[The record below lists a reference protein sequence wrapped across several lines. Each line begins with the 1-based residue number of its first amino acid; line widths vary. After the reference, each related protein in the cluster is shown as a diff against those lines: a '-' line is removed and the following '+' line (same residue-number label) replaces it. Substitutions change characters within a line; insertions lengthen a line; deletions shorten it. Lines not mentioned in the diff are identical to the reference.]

1 MEKVSQD
8 FYINVQNNRIKE
20 LRKEL
25 KMSQD
30 ELANAAN
37 ISRTT
42 LWQLERGDVDKISA
56 EKWDAIANVLSISP
70 ELLLAEV
77 ENA

>member
-1 MEKVSQD
+1 MEKISQD

-37 ISRTT
+37 VSRTT

-56 EKWDAIANVLSISP
+56 EKWDAIANVLAISP
-70 ELLLAEV
+70 DLLLAEGK
-77 ENA
+77 NA

>member
-1 MEKVSQD
+1 MEKISQD

-37 ISRTT
+37 VSRTT

-56 EKWDAIANVLSISP
+56 EKWDAIAKVLAISP
-70 ELLLAEV
+70 DLLLAEV
-77 ENA
+77 KNA

>member
-1 MEKVSQD
+1 MEKISQD

-37 ISRTT
+37 VSRTT

-56 EKWDAIANVLSISP
+56 EKWDAIAKVLAISP
-70 ELLLAEV
+70 DLLLAEG
-77 ENA
+77 

>member
-1 MEKVSQD
+1 MEKISQD

-30 ELANAAN
+30 ELANADN
-37 ISRTT
+37 VSRTS

-56 EKWDAIANVLSISP
+56 EKWDAIAKVLAISP
-70 ELLLAEV
+70 DLLLAEG
-77 ENA
+77 

>member
-56 EKWDAIANVLSISP
+56 EKWDAIANVLSVSP

>member
-37 ISRTT
+37 VSRTT
-42 LWQLERGDVDKISA
+42 LWQLERGDVEKISA
-56 EKWDAIANVLSISP
+56 EKWDAIAKVLAISP
-70 ELLLAEV
+70 DLLLAEV
-77 ENA
+77 KNA

>member
-1 MEKVSQD
+1 MEKISQD

-37 ISRTT
+37 VSRTT

-56 EKWDAIANVLSISP
+56 EKWDAIAKVLAISP
-70 ELLLAEV
+70 DLLLAEGK
-77 ENA
+77 NA